1 MRVLCLANAVPFRGT
16 VWSQLQYQRLGV
28 VTSRLCF
35 QVLDGSL
42 VADLARDLQAN
53 FRLRAKILRV
63 SHALTPS
70 FLLLLL
76 RG

>member
-1 MRVLCLANAVPFRGT
+1 MPFHFVEPFSRSFHISGF
-16 VWSQLQYQRLGV
+16 GV

-42 VADLARDLQAN
+42 IADLVRDLQAK

-76 RG
+76 PG

>member
-1 MRVLCLANAVPFRGT
+1 MPFHFVERF
-16 VWSQLQYQRLGV
+16 SSNFHFSRFGV

-42 VADLARDLQAN
+42 VTDLARDLQAK

-63 SHALTPS
+63 PHTLAPA

-76 RG
+76 PG